1 MKRFIALIL
10 CLIMVFALA
19 ACGQE
24 AAPAAAPAA
33 QEAAP
38 AAEAPAAETIVLKAN
53 HAVAETHP
61 YHLGLLKFAE
71 LVNERTNGQ
80 VVVEVHS
87 QAELGDE
94 RASIESLQMGTL
106 DVLCTSTGPVGN
118 FVPDFLVLDL
128 PYLFPDTETA
138 RAVLDSEIGEGLLGQ
153 LQDLGIT
160 GAAFWENG
168 FRQLT
173 NSKNPINTL
182 ADCKGLKIRC
192 MENEIHQAAFSAM
205 GLNAEPYAWA
215 EVFTMLQTK
224 AFDGQENPIAI
235 IASSKIYEVNQYM
248 AITNHVYSPS
258 ALLISNMALAKLD
271 QATQDI
277 LLQAAKE
284 AGTYE
289 RDLLTQSEQENIKI
303 CEENGMTVTYPDLTE
318 FIEVARSVYPKYA
331 DRFSDGLLDAVLAAT
346 SK

>member
-24 AAPAAAPAA
+24 AAPAASTA
-33 QEAAP
+33 AAP
-38 AAEAPAAETIVLKAN
+38 AAEEAASDEVIVLKAN

-71 LVNERTNGQ
+71 LVQERTDGK

-106 DVLCTSTGPVGN
+106 DILCTSTGPVGN

-258 ALLISNMALAKLD
+258 ALLISNAALSKLD
-271 QATQDI
+271 PATQDI

-284 AGTYE
+284 AGAYE
-289 RDLLTQSEQENIKI
+289 RDLLTQSEQENIAI
-303 CEENGMTVTYPDLTE
+303 CEENGMEVTYPDLTE
-318 FIEVARSVYPKYA
+318 FIEAARSVYPKYA
-331 DRFSDGLLDAVLAAT
+331 DRFSDGLLDAVLAAVGN
-346 SK
+346 

>member
-1 MKRFIALIL
+1 MKRIIALVL
-10 CLIMVFALA
+10 CLIMVLALA

-24 AAPAAAPAA
+24 AAPAAA
-33 QEAAP
+33 AP
-38 AAEAPAAETIVLKAN
+38 AAAEASDEVITLKAN
-53 HAVAETHP
+53 HAVATTHP
-61 YHLGLLKFAE
+61 YHLGLLKFKE
-71 LVNERTNGQ
+71 LVEERTDGK
-80 VVVEVHS
+80 VVVDVYDS
-87 QAELGDE
+87 ASLGDE
-94 RASIESLQMGTL
+94 RASIEALQMGTL

-138 RAVLDSEIGEGLLGQ
+138 RAVLDSEIGEGLLAQ
-153 LQDLGIT
+153 LQNLGIT

-173 NSKNPINTL
+173 NSKREINNL
-182 ADCKGLKIRC
+182 ADCNGLKIRC
-192 MENEIHQAAFSAM
+192 MENEIHRAAFAAM
-205 GLNAEPYAWA
+205 GLNAEPYAWS
-215 EVFTMLQTK
+215 EVFQMLQTK

-248 AITNHVYSPS
+248 AITNHVYSPA
-258 ALLISNMALAKLD
+258 ALLISNQTLSKLD

-284 AGTYE
+284 AGAYE
-289 RDLLTQSEQENIKI
+289 RDLLTQSEQENIAI

-318 FIEVARSVYPKYA
+318 FIEAAHSVYPDYA

-346 SK
+346 AK